1 MKKIPQETQYHPQG
15 EWQIRRKRSTIP
27 TKVGIRKK
35 IMRISYGELKAILQV
50 RIITILRACLEDYRE
65 AKRYFDY
72 CVKDIALV
80 ICHLVLVGVSCC
92 GYSTR
97 SLLPD
102 YFQKVHVKLFENRTL
117 KPGLDELATNA
128 VTDAFRSGS
137 GLHITDESSADIIIE
152 GKVAGYS
159 KNPHTYTSDQTVTEY
174 KITIE
179 YSIRCIDRTKNEV
192 FWEGTVSDW
201 ATFSTD
207 EERATDEAVR
217 KTADKLVDAILTTW

>member
-1 MKKIPQETQYHPQG
+1 MKNSKLQIPNS
-15 EWQIRRKRSTIP
+15 K
-27 TKVGIRKK
+27 
-35 IMRISYGELKAILQV
+35 
-50 RIITILRACLEDYRE
+50 YR
-65 AKRYFDY
+65 F
-72 CVKDIALV
+72 L
-80 ICHLVLVGVSCC
+80 LVLGTWFLVLGIISCC

-174 KITIE
+174 KITIK
-179 YSIRCIDRTKNEV
+179 YSIRCIDRIKNEV

-207 EERATDEAVR
+207 EERATDEAVK
-217 KTADKLVDAILTTW
+217 KTADKLVDAILTNW

>member
-1 MKKIPQETQYHPQG
+1 MNKTPQETQYHPQG
-15 EWQIRRKRSTIP
+15 EWRICRKRSTIP
-27 TKVGIRKK
+27 TKAGIRKK
-35 IMRISYGELKAILQV
+35 IMRVSYGELKAILQV
-50 RIITILRACLEDYRE
+50 LIKTILRACVEDYRK
-65 AKRYFDY
+65 AKRYCDY

-80 ICHLVLVGVSCC
+80 ICHLALIWLSCC

-179 YSIRCIDRTKNEV
+179 YSIRCIDRIKNEV

-207 EERATDEAVR
+207 EERATHEAVK
-217 KTADKLVDAILTTW
+217 KTADKLVDAILTNW

>member
-15 EWQIRRKRSTIP
+15 EWRIRRKRSTIP

-35 IMRISYGELKAILQV
+35 IMRY
-50 RIITILRACLEDYRE
+50 CN
-65 AKRYFDY
+65 YF
-72 CVKDIALV
+72 VKDIVLV

-174 KITIE
+174 KITIK
-179 YSIRCIDRTKNEV
+179 YSIRCIDRIKNEV

-207 EERATDEAVR
+207 EERATDEAVK
-217 KTADKLVDAILTTW
+217 KTADKLVDAILTNW